1 MHLDLHVAIT
11 LYAKHVLAGTLQQAG
26 GAMKITHGL
35 LSTMSSGLSVQV
47 RQKYFIRRIR
57 GLTCHSSSP
66 SHSSSASSHP
76 SSDTMDIAQRMA
88 QLFVRAIDAR
98 SNGTAA
104 QLWHQPLPVSI
115 AVSLAPLK
123 MSSRGLRLLF
133 QGIIWHLAIQRH
145 CCAAVASNSACEGCG
160 ESGARCR

>member
-57 GLTCHSSSP
+57 GLTCHS
-66 SHSSSASSHP
+66 